1 MTGSA
6 HLWAIGYPDAGR
18 AEQVRANIGALSE
31 RHCLDLLETAV
42 AVRFPD
48 GSVTLDGIP
57 FVPVRS
63 PRGRPLASFLAGL
76 ALAAPPLTPAAV
88 GALSSAVGVAPA
100 SVGISEDFVRE
111 VEALM
116 APESSVLFV
125 LDRECDMAAILQGI
139 RGLGGT
145 VLKTNV
151 DLERAKL
158 IQSTL
163 AAAASPDAPR

>member
-1 MTGSA
+1 MS
-6 HLWAIGYPDAGR
+6 
-18 AEQVRANIGALSE
+18 ELSE
-31 RHCLDLLETAV
+31 THCLDLLDTAV
-42 AVRFPD
+42 AVRYPD

-57 FVPVRS
+57 LVPVRS
-63 PRGRPLASFLAGL
+63 VRSRTLARFLAGL

-88 GALSSAVGVAPA
+88 GALRSATETGSAA
-100 SVGISEDFVRE
+100 VGISEDFVRD
-111 VEALM
+111 VGGLM
-116 APESSVLFV
+116 ASGTSALFV
-125 LDRECDMAAILQGI
+125 LDRERDMSAILEGI

-163 AAAASPDAPR
+163 VPPAPEMPERDDGQGNSACD